1 MPKPSPPSPHP
12 LSETVAIIGA
22 GPLGRW
28 LALAAA
34 RAGFRVQLEDVM
46 PTNLHHA
53 QELLRQQLGPQPL
66 AETPPAL
73 KGHGFSRADGTAEGG
88 GGFNPRIMSAE
99 SEGALAP
106 EESAEGTG
114 FRPYN
119 DPAISAGALA
129 PEGSMKGTGFSPYIK
144 PAILDGALAPE
155 GNISQTLPVAF
166 VSTIEEAVRNA
177 NLVIDCVPDELES
190 KLEILLLLDRM
201 APPRAVF
208 ATPTTRHSIVDL
220 ASCTYRPTKCIAIV
234 AEADTLAEN
243 PEAGAAREILLRTTS
258 QTAPETIALLDRF
271 WRQLGFTPR
280 FDQDPAE
287 SPSS

>member
-1 MPKPSPPSPHP
+1 M
-12 LSETVAIIGA
+12 SETVAIIGA

-129 PEGSMKGTGFSPYIK
+129 PEGSVKGTGFSPYIK

-177 NLVIDCVPDELES
+177 DLVIDCVPDELES

>member
-1 MPKPSPPSPHP
+1 M
-12 LSETVAIIGA
+12 SETVAIIGA

-106 EESAEGTG
+106 EGSVKGTG

>member
-1 MPKPSPPSPHP
+1 M
-12 LSETVAIIGA
+12 SETVAIIGA

-177 NLVIDCVPDELES
+177 DLVIDCVPDELES